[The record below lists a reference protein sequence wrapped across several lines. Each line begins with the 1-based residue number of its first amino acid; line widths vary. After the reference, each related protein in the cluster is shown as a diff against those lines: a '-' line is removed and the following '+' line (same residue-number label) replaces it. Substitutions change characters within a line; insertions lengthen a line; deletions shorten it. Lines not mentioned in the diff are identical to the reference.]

1 MIDLVRDYLA
11 KRHALGFA
19 LRTQGPQLL
28 QFARYADRRGS
39 RGVVTLELAVQWA
52 RLPKDVSPRCWAHR
66 LKIVRPFAKFRAAFD
81 PRTEIPPNR
90 YLGAGYQRA
99 TPYIYSAAELRALIL
114 AARQLRPPGGLRP
127 LTYETLLGLL
137 ACTGLRISEALRLRQ
152 GDVDLDQGVITVH
165 QSKFKQSRLVPL
177 HRSAVRALKHY
188 SRARN
193 QRVGADHFFVTERGQ
208 PLTAAT
214 VGGVF
219 RGLVRNSLQQADSR
233 EDRPRLHDLRHAF
246 ATWRL
251 VSWSARRKPSDQA
264 IAFLAKYLGHQ
275 RVTDTYWYLSGVP
288 ELFSQVGRRFEH
300 FARKAKP

>member
-11 KRHALGFA
+11 KRRALGFA

-28 QFARYADRRGS
+28 QFARYADRQGS
-39 RGVVTLELAVQWA
+39 RGALTLELAVRWA
-52 RLPKDVSPRCWAHR
+52 RLPKDVSPCWWAHR

-90 YLGAGYQRA
+90 YLGRGYQRA
-99 TPYIYSAAELRALIL
+99 TPYIYSAAELHALIT

-152 GDVDLDQGVITVH
+152 ADVDWDRGVITVH

-188 SRARN
+188 SHVRN

-208 PLTAAT
+208 PLPAST
-214 VGGVF
+214 VRGVF
-219 RGLVRNSLQQADSR
+219 RGLVRSSVQRADSR
-233 EDRPRLHDLRHAF
+233 QHHPRLHDLRHAF

-251 VSWSARRKPSDQA
+251 ASWSAQRKPLDQA
-264 IAFLAKYLGHQ
+264 ITFLAKYLGHQ

-288 ELFSQVGRRFEH
+288 ELFCRVGRRFEH
-300 FARKAKP
+300 FARKAQP